1 MKVLLVDDN
10 RDIIKLL
17 TKVLSVKV
25 QEIRTVTNGKDGLEL
40 IKNEDWDLVL
50 LDLAMPYFSGLDV
63 INDLEKNNLLKK
75 NIIWVFTASSIT
87 NEEEKEFIERG
98 VSKVIRKP
106 VQIKELFTK
115 LAELKRYNE

>member
-50 LDLAMPYFSGLDV
+50 LDLAMPDFSGLDV

-75 NIIWVFTASSIT
+75 NTIWVFTASSIT

-106 VQIKELFTK
+106 VQIKELFAK
-115 LAELKRYNE
+115 LAELKQYNE

>member
-17 TKVLSVKV
+17 TKVFSVKV
-25 QEIRTVTNGKDGLEL
+25 QEISTATNGKDGLEL
-40 IKNEDWDLVL
+40 IKNEEWDLVL
-50 LDLAMPYFSGLDV
+50 LDLAMPDFSGLDV

-106 VQIKELFTK
+106 VQIKELFAK
-115 LAELKRYNE
+115 LAELKTVQ

>member
-10 RDIIKLL
+10 RDIIELL
-17 TKVLSVKV
+17 TKALSVKV
-25 QEIRTVTNGKDGLEL
+25 QEIRTATNGKDGLEL
-40 IKNEDWDLVL
+40 IKNEEWDLVL
-50 LDLAMPYFSGLDV
+50 LDLAMPGFSGLDV
-63 INDLEKNNLLKK
+63 INNLEKNNLLKK

-87 NEEEKEFIERG
+87 NEEEKEFIGRG

-106 VQIKELFTK
+106 VQIKELFAK

>member
-10 RDIIKLL
+10 RDMIKLL

-25 QEIRTVTNGKDGLEL
+25 QEIRTATNGKDGLEL
-40 IKNEDWDLVL
+40 IKNEEWDLVL
-50 LDLAMPYFSGLDV
+50 LDLAMPGFSGLDV
-63 INDLEKNNLLKK
+63 INNLEKNNLLKK

-87 NEEEKEFIERG
+87 NDEEKEFIGRG

-106 VQIKELFTK
+106 VQIKELFAK
-115 LAELKRYNE
+115 LAELKTVQ